1 MVRNIPA
8 FKNKTSSLLIFNFT
22 KKIGKV
28 QNIFCPCF
36 SILVTTGYIQKWLKS
51 ARYRLWKEQEES
63 IDFKPTINAINQLL
77 ATLKTKEEL

>member
-1 MVRNIPA
+1 MTI
-8 FKNKTSSLLIFNFT
+8 
-22 KKIGKV
+22 
-28 QNIFCPCF
+28 
-36 SILVTTGYIQKWLKS
+36 GYIQKWLKS

>member
-1 MVRNIPA
+1 MVRQIPA
-8 FKNKTSSLLIFNFT
+8 YKNKTSTHLIFDFSN
-22 KKIGKV
+22 KIGKE
-28 QNIFCPCF
+28 IYFTPFF